1 MEFFPE
7 IPISEEQAQAIARG
21 LFTVAAVD
29 GVHEREAALI
39 ANFYGGTADGD
50 VNPVTSLAELGRL
63 GPLGPADLA
72 SALPGEELRQLFVK
86 AALLLAY
93 VDGKVTAAERAQIE
107 AYGDALGVPVERQAA
122 LEESVR
128 DHLMQPLA
136 RLANTEAVNK
146 VAKQLGR

>member
-29 GVHEREAALI
+29 GVHQREATLI
-39 ANFYGGTADGD
+39 ADFYGAATGGD
-50 VNPVTSLAELGRL
+50 VPPVTSLAELQRR
-63 GPLGPADLA
+63 GPLAAAELA
-72 SALPGEELRQLFVK
+72 LALPSDELRQLFVK

-93 VDGKVTAAERAQIE
+93 VDGKVTPAERKQI
-107 AYGDALGVPVERQAA
+107 AIYGEALGVPARRQAA

-128 DHLMQPLA
+128 DQLLEPLA
-136 RLANTEAVNK
+136 RLQNTEAVNR
-146 VAKQLGR
+146 VAKQLAR

>member
-29 GVHEREAALI
+29 GIHEREAALI
-39 ANFYGGTADGD
+39 ADFYGATTGGDG
-50 VNPVTSLAELGRL
+50 PSVTSLAEIQRR
-63 GPLGPADLA
+63 GPLPAADLA
-72 SALPGEELRQLFVK
+72 AALPGEELRQLFLK

-93 VDGKVTAAERAQIE
+93 VDGKVTAAERKQIVS
-107 AYGDALGVPVERQAA
+107 YGTALGVPAARQAA

-128 DHLMQPLA
+128 DQLLEPLA
-136 RLANTEAVNK
+136 RLANTEAVHK
-146 VAKQLGR
+146 VAKKLGR